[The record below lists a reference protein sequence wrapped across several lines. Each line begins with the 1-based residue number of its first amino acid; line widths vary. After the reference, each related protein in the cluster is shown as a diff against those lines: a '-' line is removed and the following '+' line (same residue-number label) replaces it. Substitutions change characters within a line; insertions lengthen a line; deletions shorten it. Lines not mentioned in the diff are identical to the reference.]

1 MEENQKKPDYSVNIL
16 VLIILMILTAGE
28 YYLGVISTTNIAG
41 IMIAIGLLKAFFIV
55 RDYMNIGRLWT
66 STSVSGGEDHK

>member
-55 RDYMNIGRLWT
+55 RDYMNIGRLF
-66 STSVSGGEDHK
+66 SGGEDHK